1 MFFRVFFSLIS
12 HFVSLSRSAI
22 FFVRMNFALFVPT
35 GFGCS
40 LLHHYGID
48 CVCDFVCFFSIVF
61 SVFYFSFL
69 SLVFFSL
76 ASSIS
81 FGRII
86 RFTVRMNLN
95 RTRSNKVTS
104 FCTTFDVYSEK
115 KNSCRFVL
123 FGRWMAQSMV
133 AAVAAVS
140 FLASI

>member
-69 SLVFFSL
+69 SLVFSLSL
-76 ASSIS
+76 ALSPSVALFDSQFVWIWIE
-81 FGRII
+81 RD
-86 RFTVRMNLN
+86 
-95 RTRSNKVTS
+95 RTKSPLFVQ
-104 FCTTFDVYSEK
+104 TFDVYSEK